1 MPFTSFPSSKEAE
14 GVSGPGMGNKRS
26 HEPDGQSAE
35 TPSKK
40 PASMSNVVNL
50 QRENAKVPS
59 YLPSSKATSE
69 PSLYLGNRSTL
80 PPLPE
85 ILDKSLVSTPFT
97 HPGTLHGH
105 SSTKID
111 TSYDRLELL
120 GDAYIELIATRLVF
134 SRFPK
139 MPAGRLSQQ
148 RELLVKNET
157 LAEYALAYNFDEKGQ
172 LPASM
177 KQGGKDSKKKW
188 TKTMGDMFE
197 AYVAAIVLS
206 DPTDG
211 FETAEAWL
219 KSLWESKLSKQPTIE
234 TQAADPNAKVQLAN
248 KVMGK
253 DIKLNYRDEAP
264 PQELRKEGKLIFQIG
279 VYLTGWGWE
288 NTRLGTGKGLS
299 KQEAGAKAA
308 ADALVNPLTAQVA
321 SVKTRFNTLRSLEK
335 NSVNDETEAS

>member
-1 MPFTSFPSSKEAE
+1 
-14 GVSGPGMGNKRS
+14 MGSKRS
-26 HEPDGQSAE
+26 HDLDGQAAE
-35 TPSKK
+35 PPSKK
-40 PASMSNVVNL
+40 LASTNNVVKF
-50 QRENAKVPS
+50 QSEDARVPS
-59 YLPSSKATSE
+59 YLTPRKATSG
-69 PSLYLGNRSTL
+69 PSPYLGTPSTL

-85 ILDKSLVSTPFT
+85 IRDRSLVSTLFT
-97 HPGTLHGH
+97 HPGTLNGH
-105 SSTKID
+105 SSTKVD

-172 LPASM
+172 LPTSM
-177 KQGGKDSKKKW
+177 KQGGTDGKKKW

-197 AYVAAIVLS
+197 AYIAAIVLS

-211 FETAEAWL
+211 FETAEGWL
-219 KSLWESKLSKQPTIE
+219 RSLWENKLAKQPTIE

-253 DIKLNYRDEAP
+253 DIKLHYRDEAP

-279 VYLTGWGWE
+279 VYLTGWGWK

-321 SVKTRFNTLRSLEK
+321 SVKIRFNDLKLLEK
-335 NSVNDETEAS
+335 NRVKDETEAS

>member
-1 MPFTSFPSSKEAE
+1 
-14 GVSGPGMGNKRS
+14 MGSKRS
-26 HEPDGQSAE
+26 HEPDVQSGE
-35 TPSKK
+35 TSSKK
-40 PASMSNVVNL
+40 LASTNNL
-50 QRENAKVPS
+50 LKLQSGDAKVPS
-59 YLPSSKATSE
+59 YLTLRKATSE
-69 PSLYLGNRSTL
+69 PSPYLGNPSTL

-85 ILDKSLVSTPFT
+85 IRDKSLVSTLFT
-97 HPGTLHGH
+97 HPGTLNGH
-105 SSTKID
+105 SSTKVD

-120 GDAYIELIATRLVF
+120 GDAYIEIIATRLVF

-172 LPASM
+172 LPTSM

-211 FETAEAWL
+211 FETAEGWL
-219 KSLWESKLSKQPTIE
+219 RLLWENKLAKQPTIE
-234 TQAADPNAKVQLAN
+234 TQTADPNAKVQLAN

-253 DIKLNYRDEAP
+253 DIKLHYRDEAP

-321 SVKTRFNTLRSLEK
+321 SVKIRFNDLKLLEK
-335 NSVNDETEAS
+335 NRVKDETEAS

>member
-1 MPFTSFPSSKEAE
+1 
-14 GVSGPGMGNKRS
+14 MGSKRS
-26 HEPDGQSAE
+26 HDLDGQAAE
-35 TPSKK
+35 PPSKK
-40 PASMSNVVNL
+40 LASTNNVVNF
-50 QRENAKVPS
+50 QSEDARVPS
-59 YLPSSKATSE
+59 YLTPRKATSG
-69 PSLYLGNRSTL
+69 PSPYLGTPSTL

-85 ILDKSLVSTPFT
+85 IRDKSLVSTLFT
-97 HPGTLHGH
+97 HPGTLNGH

-172 LPASM
+172 LPTSM

-211 FETAEAWL
+211 FETAEGWL
-219 KSLWESKLSKQPTIE
+219 RLLWENKLAKQPTIE

-253 DIKLNYRDEAP
+253 DIKLHYRDEAP

-321 SVKTRFNTLRSLEK
+321 SVKIRFNDLKLLEK
-335 NSVNDETEAS
+335 NRVKDETEAS

>member
-1 MPFTSFPSSKEAE
+1 
-14 GVSGPGMGNKRS
+14 MGNKRG
-26 HEPDGQSAE
+26 HDPNGQAAEP
-35 TPSKK
+35 PSKK
-40 PASMSNVVNL
+40 LASTNNHLKFQSGD
-50 QRENAKVPS
+50 AKVPS
-59 YLPSSKATSE
+59 YLIPRKATSE
-69 PSLYLGNRSTL
+69 LRPYLGTPSTL

-85 ILDKSLVSTPFT
+85 IRDKSLVSTLFT
-97 HPGTLHGH
+97 HPGALSGH

-157 LAEYALAYNFDEKGQ
+157 LAEYALAYNFDEKGH
-172 LPASM
+172 LPDSM
-177 KQGGKDSKKKW
+177 KQGGTDGKRKW

-211 FETAEAWL
+211 FETAERWL
-219 KSLWESKLSKQPTIE
+219 RLLWENKLAKQPTIE
-234 TQAADPNAKVQLAN
+234 TQTADPNAKVQLAN

-253 DIKLNYRDEAP
+253 DIKLHYRDEAP
-264 PQELRKEGKLIFQIG
+264 PQELRKEGKLIFHIG

-308 ADALVNPLTAQVA
+308 ADALKNPLTAQVA
-321 SVKTRFNTLRSLEK
+321 SVKIQFNELKTLEK
-335 NSVNDETEAS
+335 NWVKNETEVL

>member
-1 MPFTSFPSSKEAE
+1 
-14 GVSGPGMGNKRS
+14 MGNKRS
-26 HEPDGQSAE
+26 HDLDGQSAE

-40 PASMSNVVNL
+40 VASMGNVIEC

-59 YLPSSKATSE
+59 YLPPSEATSE
-69 PSLYLGNRSTL
+69 ASPYLGHPSTL

-85 ILDKSLVSTPFT
+85 IQDKSLVSMPFT

-105 SSTKID
+105 SSTKVD

-206 DPTDG
+206 NPTDG
-211 FETAEAWL
+211 FETAEGWL
-219 KSLWESKLSKQPTIE
+219 KSLWENKLSKQPTIE
-234 TQAADPNAKVQLAN
+234 TQTADPNAKVQLAN

-308 ADALVNPLTAQVA
+308 AHALANPLTAQVA
-321 SVKTRFNTLRSLEK
+321 SVKKDFNNRKSLES
-335 NSVNDETEAS
+335 NGANAENEA

>member
-1 MPFTSFPSSKEAE
+1 
-14 GVSGPGMGNKRS
+14 MGTKRS
-26 HEPDGQSAE
+26 HDLDGQSAD
-35 TPSKK
+35 TPNKK
-40 PASMSNVVNL
+40 LASTGNAIKPEH
-50 QRENAKVPS
+50 ENSRIPS
-59 YLPSSKATSE
+59 YLPSSKTSSE
-69 PSLYLGNRSTL
+69 PRPYNGHQSTL

-85 ILDKSLVSTPFT
+85 IEDKSLVSTLFT
-97 HPGTLHGH
+97 HPGTLSGH
-105 SSTKID
+105 TSTKVD

-120 GDAYIELIATRLVF
+120 GDAYIEVIATRLVF

-157 LAEYALAYNFDEKGQ
+157 LAQYALAYNFDEKGQ
-172 LPASM
+172 LPVSM
-177 KQGGKDSKKKW
+177 KQGGQDSKKKW

-206 DPTDG
+206 DPTSG
-211 FETAEAWL
+211 FETAEGWL
-219 KSLWESKLSKQPTIE
+219 TSLWENKLSKQPSIE

-248 KVMGK
+248 KIMGK
-253 DIKLNYRDEAP
+253 GIKLNYLDEAP

-321 SVKTRFNTLRSLEK
+321 SVKTRLISEKILESNGVK
-335 NSVNDETEAS
+335 VENEA

>member
-1 MPFTSFPSSKEAE
+1 
-14 GVSGPGMGNKRS
+14 MGSKRS
-26 HEPDGQSAE
+26 HDPDGQSAE

-40 PASMSNVVNL
+40 PASMSNVVKN

-69 PSLYLGNRSTL
+69 PSPYLGHPSTL

-85 ILDKSLVSTPFT
+85 IRDKSLISTPFT

-211 FETAEAWL
+211 FETAEGWL
-219 KSLWESKLSKQPTIE
+219 KSLWENKLSKQPTIE
-234 TQAADPNAKVQLAN
+234 TQTADPNAKVQLAN

-288 NTRLGTGKGLS
+288 NMRLGTGKGLS

-308 ADALVNPLTAQVA
+308 ADALTNPLTAQVA
-321 SVKTRFNTLRSLEK
+321 SVKNDFNTLKSLER
-335 NSVNDETEAS
+335 NWANAETEAS

>member
-1 MPFTSFPSSKEAE
+1 
-14 GVSGPGMGNKRS
+14 MGTKRS
-26 HEPDGQSAE
+26 HDFDNQSAE
-35 TPSKK
+35 TPNKRF
-40 PASMSNVVNL
+40 ASADKVINHH
-50 QRENAKVPS
+50 RENAKVPS
-59 YLPSSKATSE
+59 YLPSSKADSR
-69 PSLYLGNRSTL
+69 PSAYLGHPSTL

-85 ILDKSLVSTPFT
+85 IEDKSLISTLFT
-97 HPGTLHGH
+97 HPGTLNGH
-105 SSTKID
+105 SSTKVD

-206 DPTDG
+206 DPTGG
-211 FETAEAWL
+211 FETAETWL
-219 KSLWESKLSKQPTIE
+219 NLLWENKLSKQASIE

-248 KVMGK
+248 KIMGK
-253 DIKLNYRDEAP
+253 GIKLNYRDEAP

-288 NTRLGTGKGLS
+288 NMRLGTGKGLS

-321 SVKTRFNTLRSLEK
+321 SVKNQFNNQKSLEGNGVK
-335 NSVNDETEAS
+335 VEKEES

>member
-1 MPFTSFPSSKEAE
+1 
-14 GVSGPGMGNKRS
+14 MGNKRS
-26 HEPDGQSAE
+26 HDLDGQSAE

-40 PASMSNVVNL
+40 LASMGNVIKL
-50 QRENAKVPS
+50 QHENAKVPS
-59 YLPSSKATSE
+59 YLPSSMATSE
-69 PSLYLGNRSTL
+69 ASPYLGHPSTL

-85 ILDKSLVSTPFT
+85 IQDKSLVSTPFT

-105 SSTKID
+105 SSTKVD

-177 KQGGKDSKKKW
+177 KQGGRDSKKKW

-211 FETAEAWL
+211 FETVEGWL
-219 KSLWESKLSKQPTIE
+219 KSLWENKLSKQPTIE
-234 TQAADPNAKVQLAN
+234 TQTADPNAKVQLAN

-264 PQELRKEGKLIFQIG
+264 PQELRNEGKLIFQIG

-288 NTRLGTGKGLS
+288 NMRLGTGKGLS

-308 ADALVNPLTAQVA
+308 ADALANPLTAQVA
-321 SVKTRFNTLRSLEK
+321 SIKRDFNSQKSLES
-335 NSVNDETEAS
+335 NEVNAENEAS

>member
-1 MPFTSFPSSKEAE
+1 
-14 GVSGPGMGNKRS
+14 MGTKRS
-26 HEPDGQSAE
+26 YDLDGQSAD
-35 TPSKK
+35 TPNKK
-40 PASMSNVVNL
+40 LASTGNAIKL
-50 QRENAKVPS
+50 GHENARVPS
-59 YLPSSKATSE
+59 YLPSSKMDSE
-69 PSLYLGNRSTL
+69 PRPYNGRPSTL

-85 ILDKSLVSTPFT
+85 IQDKSLVSTLFT
-97 HPGTLHGH
+97 HPGTLNGH
-105 SSTKID
+105 SSTKVD

-206 DPTDG
+206 DPTGG
-211 FETAEAWL
+211 FETAEGWL
-219 KSLWESKLSKQPTIE
+219 TSLWDNKLSKQPSIE

-248 KVMGK
+248 KIMGK
-253 DIKLNYRDEAP
+253 GIKLNYLDEAP

-321 SVKTRFNTLRSLEK
+321 SVKTRLNSQKSLQGNGVKVK
-335 NSVNDETEAS
+335 NEE

>member
-1 MPFTSFPSSKEAE
+1 
-14 GVSGPGMGNKRS
+14 MGTKRS
-26 HEPDGQSAE
+26 HDPDGQSAD
-35 TPSKK
+35 TPNKK
-40 PASMSNVVNL
+40 LASTGNAIKVEH
-50 QRENAKVPS
+50 ENAKVPS
-59 YLPSSKATSE
+59 YLPSSKSSSE
-69 PSLYLGNRSTL
+69 PRPYLGHPSTL
-80 PPLPE
+80 PSLPE
-85 ILDKSLVSTPFT
+85 IQDKSLVSTLFT
-97 HPGTLHGH
+97 HPGTLDGH

-120 GDAYIELIATRLVF
+120 GDAYIEIIATRLVF

-172 LPASM
+172 LPTSM

-188 TKTMGDMFE
+188 TKAMGDMFE

-206 DPTDG
+206 DPTSG
-211 FETAEAWL
+211 FETAERWL
-219 KSLWESKLSKQPTIE
+219 TALWENKLSKQPSIE
-234 TQAADPNAKVQLAN
+234 TQAADPNAKVLLAN
-248 KVMGK
+248 KIMGK
-253 DIKLNYRDEAP
+253 GIKLNYLDEAP

-321 SVKTRFNTLRSLEK
+321 SVKNRIISQKFLEGNGVK
-335 NSVNDETEAS
+335 VEKEAE

>member
-1 MPFTSFPSSKEAE
+1 
-14 GVSGPGMGNKRS
+14 MGTKRG
-26 HEPDGQSAE
+26 HDHDGQSAE
-35 TPSKK
+35 IPSKRF
-40 PASMSNVVNL
+40 ASTDNVINH

-59 YLPSSKATSE
+59 YLPPSKASSE
-69 PSLYLGNRSTL
+69 PRPYNGHQSTL

-85 ILDKSLVSTPFT
+85 IQDKSLVSTLFT
-97 HPGTLHGH
+97 HPGTLNGH
-105 SSTKID
+105 SSTKVD

-206 DPTDG
+206 DPTSG
-211 FETAEAWL
+211 FETAEGWL
-219 KSLWESKLSKQPTIE
+219 NLLWENKLSKQPTIE
-234 TQAADPNAKVQLAN
+234 TQTADPNAKVQLAN

-253 DIKLNYRDEAP
+253 GIKLNYCDEAP

-308 ADALVNPLTAQVA
+308 ADALVNPSDCTGGECQKSIQQSEILE
-321 SVKTRFNTLRSLEK
+321 SDGVKVEN
-335 NSVNDETEAS
+335 EA